1 MSLSTNIQDL
11 AVAMGTEV
19 KATRVLLNG
28 NAADLSGLTT
38 TQKTNLVAAINWLHS
53 ELNAVAGG
61 AAGINDAATS
71 TNTTWSSSKTNAEI
85 SAAVTALV
93 DGAPGAL
100 DTIKELADALGGQSG
115 AITAIETALANRV
128 RFDATQTLSAAQ
140 QTQARANI
148 GAGTSSLAL
157 GTTAG
162 TAKAG
167 DWKPAAAD
175 VSDAT
180 ATGRSVLTAAS
191 QAAARTA
198 IGAGTSNLALGTTAG
213 TAKAGDYAPS
223 WGEVSSKPATF
234 PPSGHTHATTDISDS
249 TATGRAV
256 LAAVDAAAA
265 RTAIG
270 AGTSNLVIGTTAST
284 AKAGNY
290 APPTAT
296 ETVQGVSE
304 LATVAE
310 TTAGTDATRVVTPAG
325 LKAVTNGL
333 AASVHT
339 HASTDISDATA
350 TGRSLLSAADGSAA
364 RAAIGAGTSN
374 LALGTTSSTAKAG
387 NYQPTAAN
395 ISDASLIGR
404 TVLTAASAAAILT
417 AIGAVSA
424 AAVGDTERNFVAD
437 FQAALV

>member
-1 MSLSTNIQDL
+1 MSLSTNIQNL

-61 AAGINDAATS
+61 AAGINDASTS

-85 SAAVTALV
+85 SAAVAALV

-128 RFDATQTLSAAQ
+128 RYDAVQTLTGPQ

-175 VSDAT
+175 ISDAT

-191 QAAARTA
+191 AAT
-198 IGAGTSNLALGTTAG
+198 
-213 TAKAGDYAPS
+213 
-223 WGEVSSKPATF
+223 
-234 PPSGHTHATTDISDS
+234 
-249 TATGRAV
+249 
-256 LAAVDAAAA
+256 
-265 RTAIG
+265 
-270 AGTSNLVIGTTAST
+270 
-284 AKAGNY
+284 
-290 APPTAT
+290 
-296 ETVQGVSE
+296 
-304 LATVAE
+304 
-310 TTAGTDATRVVTPAG
+310 
-325 LKAVTNGL
+325 
-333 AASVHT
+333 
-339 HASTDISDATA
+339 
-350 TGRSLLSAADGSAA
+350 A
-364 RAAIGAGTSN
+364 RAAIGAGTSS

-387 NYQPTAAN
+387 DYQPTAAN
-395 ISDASLIGR
+395 ISDASPIGQ

-417 AIGAVSA
+417 AIGAASA